1 MRNSG
6 MGASVVAVLIVL
18 SLALGAHAGN
28 PTATAEF
35 INQKGQTIGSA
46 HLEQGPNGTLIRL
59 SLDGLADKAG
69 FHGIHIHQHGDCSDP
84 DQGFMASGGHH
95 NPDGMHHGL
104 MHPEGPDAGD
114 FPNIYVHEDGMVRA
128 ELFTN
133 HATLDGA
140 VGARMLDE
148 TGAALVIH
156 AHPDD
161 HFTQPIGKAGPRI
174 ACGVIVPVSGAD

>member
-1 MRNSG
+1 MLNSR
-6 MGASVVAVLIVL
+6 MGAGVVAVLIVL

-28 PTATAEF
+28 PTATATF
-35 INQKGQTIGSA
+35 INLEGQAIGSA
-46 HLEQGPNGTLIRL
+46 EIEQGPNGTLIRL
-59 SLDGLADKAG
+59 SLDGLADRVG
-69 FHGIHIHQHGDCSDP
+69 FHGIHIHQSGDCSDP
-84 DQGFMASGGHH
+84 DQGFMASGGHL
-95 NPDGMHHGL
+95 NPDGMQHGL

-114 FPNIYVHEDGMVRA
+114 FPNIYVHEGGMVRA

-133 HATLDGA
+133 YATLDGA

-174 ACGVIVPVSGAD
+174 ACGVIEAVSGTD